1 MDRKCADLAEARG
14 ARDCRGSS
22 FIHAVEEE
30 PAEGTSGHSKR
41 AEGIASGVES
51 LGDRL
56 PEGEFLSR
64 HSRSPG
70 VTTEWLLEVVG
81 RMKSPHLD
89 YRSTPSS
96 ILATLTSSAS
106 QIRNNVVSVI
116 GRPGLDLLRSV
127 LRRILLRHAT
137 QLVETGQGS

>member
-1 MDRKCADLAEARG
+1 
-14 ARDCRGSS
+14 
-22 FIHAVEEE
+22 
-30 PAEGTSGHSKR
+30 
-41 AEGIASGVES
+41 
-51 LGDRL
+51 
-56 PEGEFLSR
+56 
-64 HSRSPG
+64 
-70 VTTEWLLEVVG
+70 
-81 RMKSPHLD
+81 MKSPHLD